1 MKIELTNSG
10 KPLTYGELQRVLE
23 VIISIDP
30 TVNDE
35 TAKIEIETGGYILLN
50 CILGVITSNTGTKI
64 VGRAGG

>member
-1 MKIELTNSG
+1 MKIEMTNSG

-35 TAKIEIETGGYILLN
+35 TAKIEIDVDGHISFNHIFGMM
-50 CILGVITSNTGTKI
+50 TSNIGTKI
-64 VGRAGG
+64 IGRQPE